1 MLFEELRNSAAFKS
15 YHILKLGSL
24 VEFLMKKDVKI
35 EFWNVLHI
43 FELLL
48 HLQSNLAEIWNIAS
62 TLKGKKS
69 GAFFFKNIVNF

>member
-35 EFWNVLHI
+35 EFSNVLSI
-43 FELLL
+43 FEQFLE
-48 HLQSNLAEIWNIAS
+48 S
-62 TLKGKKS
+62 KS
-69 GAFFFKNIVNF
+69 R